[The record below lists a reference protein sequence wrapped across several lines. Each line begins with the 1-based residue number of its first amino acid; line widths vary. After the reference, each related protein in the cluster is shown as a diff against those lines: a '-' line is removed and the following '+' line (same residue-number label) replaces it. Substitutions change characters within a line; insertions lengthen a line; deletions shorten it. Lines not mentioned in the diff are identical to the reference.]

1 MEFQQ
6 ILGFYHVV
14 KLQSFTGAAEATGR
28 SQSALSQQI
37 KALEEEF
44 ECRLIERAGKRYL
57 GLSLQGEI
65 FFSFAESVVRG
76 SRQCRESLE
85 AIKKSRRGRL
95 RIAAPFTTLYH
106 LLPEAV
112 KQFMAEFP
120 QVELTLLDRPQS
132 VVVDLVRSGDID
144 LGLALE
150 KSAPRDLET
159 LRWKEVETVVIVPPG
174 HPLCALQPVSLEHLA
189 KFPLILPPRRVQ
201 HVGRILLEEQFREMG
216 IDYRIIMES
225 GNVELSAMYVEMGLG
240 ITCASMVWGL
250 PRLSARKL
258 CFLSLGHLFNPEFI
272 CLVTRKDK
280 ARSVA
285 MQAFVQLLLQNERG
299 GI

>member
-1 MEFQQ
+1 MELQQ

-14 KLQSFTGAAEATGR
+14 KLQSFTRAAEATGR

-44 ECRLIERAGKRYL
+44 ECGLIQRTGKRNL
-57 GLSLQGEI
+57 RLTLQGEI
-65 FFSFAESVVRG
+65 FFNFAESVVLG

-85 AIKKSRRGRL
+85 TIKKSRRGRL

-112 KQFMAEFP
+112 KKFLTEFP

-132 VVVDLVRSGDID
+132 VVVDLVRSADID
-144 LGLALE
+144 FGLALE
-150 KSAPRDLET
+150 KAAPRDLAT

-174 HPLCALQPVSLEHLA
+174 HPLCALEPVSLEHLA
-189 KFPLILPPRRVQ
+189 KYPLILPPRNVQ
-201 HVGRILLEEQFREMG
+201 HAGSILLEEQLRKMD
-216 IDYRIIMES
+216 IDYRVIMES
-225 GNVELSAMYVEMGLG
+225 SNVELSSMYVEMGFG
-240 ITCASMVWGL
+240 IACASMVRGL

-258 CFLSLGHLFNPEFI
+258 SFLSLGHLFNPEFI
-272 CLVTRKDK
+272 CLVMRKDK
-280 ARSVA
+280 TRSVP
-285 MQAFVQLLLQNERG
+285 MEAFVRLLFQEESG
-299 GI
+299 GL